1 MITASIVTYRH
12 HFLDIEPV
20 LRSLFASP
28 VDTIYII
35 DHSVDIM
42 PDLLQELE
50 EFRARVFTGEPLL
63 KEKVEKG
70 LRMIYIP
77 HKNNGYGG
85 GHNVAINEAI
95 KEGSTY
101 HLVINPDIWFGP
113 RVIPALLRYMDSH
126 EDVAQMMPKVLFPN
140 GQIQRLAKFLP
151 TPLNI
156 FGRAFLP
163 PFLIKNMNDRF
174 EMKHSGF
181 TMTLNVPFLSG
192 CFMFFRVSALK
203 EINGFDERFFL
214 YAEDIDITRRLHKK
228 YKTLYYP
235 DFPVYHKFSRAS
247 HHSIR
252 LFFVHIINII
262 RYFNK
267 WGWIYDKERK
277 EINNRLERQI
287 LEGGIKD

>member
-1 MITASIVTYRH
+1 
-12 HFLDIEPV
+12 
-20 LRSLFASP
+20 
-28 VDTIYII
+28 
-35 DHSVDIM
+35 M

-151 TPLNI
+151 TPFNI

-163 PFLIKNMNDRF
+163 PALIKKMNDRF

-203 EINGFDERFFL
+203 EINGFDERYFL
-214 YAEDIDITRRLHKK
+214 YAEDIDITRRLHMK

-235 DFPVYHKFSRAS
+235 DYPVYHKFSRAS

-252 LFFVHIINII
+252 LFFVHIMNLI

-267 WGWIYDKERK
+267 WGWIYDKERQK
-277 EINNRLERQI
+277 INNRLEREI

>member
-140 GQIQRLAKFLP
+140 GQIQRLAKFLH
-151 TPLNI
+151 TPFNI

-163 PFLIKNMNDRF
+163 PALIKKMNDRF

-203 EINGFDERFFL
+203 EINGFDERYFL
-214 YAEDIDITRRLHKK
+214 YAEDIDITRRLHMK

-235 DFPVYHKFSRAS
+235 DYPVYHKFSRAS

-252 LFFVHIINII
+252 LFFVHIMNLI

-267 WGWIYDKERK
+267 WGWIYDKERQK
-277 EINNRLERQI
+277 INNRLEREI